1 MKKPYLLWLV
11 IFVSIIALL
20 WGSKSLIPVGGK
32 RLDSVTR
39 ESRIIMD
46 TLMEI
51 TAYGENGSPAVEMA
65 FDEIHRINGLLSRY
79 DSNSEVTKINR
90 FAGIKAVAVSPETFF
105 VINKAVYY
113 ANLSEGAFDPTVG
126 PLVDLW
132 AIGTPQARIPPPE
145 EINHVLKLVD
155 FRQIILNEKTATIF
169 LPKAGMELDLGA
181 VAKGY
186 AVGRAVDVLRQNGIA
201 TAKID
206 AGGDIMVMGTKPGGQ
221 PWRLG
226 IKHPR
231 GKEKLLATLTAVNEN
246 LVTSGDYQRFFM
258 DQGRRYHH
266 IFDPRTGYPVRDLIS
281 ATIVTGDPL
290 LGDILSTAVFVLG
303 PQKGLALTGEIK
315 GTGVIMVTPEGKV
328 LLSPGLEKRVN
339 LR

>member
-1 MKKPYLLWLV
+1 M
-11 IFVSIIALL
+11 
-20 WGSKSLIPVGGK
+20 
-32 RLDSVTR
+32 
-39 ESRIIMD
+39 
-46 TLMEI
+46 
-51 TAYGENGSPAVEMA
+51 
-65 FDEIHRINGLLSRY
+65 
-79 DSNSEVTKINR
+79 
-90 FAGIKAVAVSPETFF
+90 AVSPETFF

-145 EINHVLKLVD
+145 EINQVLKLVD
-155 FRQIILNEKTATIF
+155 FRQITLNEKTATIF

-186 AVGRAVDVLRQNGIA
+186 AVGRAVDVLRQKGI
-201 TAKID
+201 TSAKID

-231 GKEKLLATLTAVNEN
+231 GKDKLLATLTAVNEN

-303 PQKGLALTGEIK
+303 PQKGLALTGGIK